1 VLVTLAVLVG
11 GGVLH
16 QVLEPSV
23 PPQGRLRILRSNFH
37 TASGWGL
44 ELSWDERGATVAPL
58 RVTYAGEPLSP
69 SIHPGGAGREVPLAQ
84 ARSIVGRFI
93 RLMNERESELSKFN
107 ASALSVELTA
117 ETRRGEGMLL
127 GRELTFSEVMG
138 LHSFFALVRWA
149 SRAVG
154 LSEARGR
161 GAERL
166 LNELKALLDAP

>member
-1 VLVTLAVLVG
+1 
-11 GGVLH
+11 
-16 QVLEPSV
+16 LEP
-23 PPQGRLRILRSNFH
+23 
-37 TASGWGL
+37 T
-44 ELSWDERGATVAPL
+44 
-58 RVTYAGEPLSP
+58 
-69 SIHPGGAGREVPLAQ
+69 IHPAGVAREVPLAQ

-93 RLMNERESELSKFN
+93 RLMNERESELSRFN

-138 LHSFFALVRWA
+138 LHSLFALVRWA

-166 LNELKALLDAP
+166 LNELKALLDAS